1 MEAGCRVRGMVGNLL
16 KLLKLAESSSK
27 RRDLL
32 LMVKQ
37 GEGEDVF
44 IFCLVIYFCFVFAC
58 HFAFSLFNQ
67 F

>member
-37 GEGEDVF
+37 GEGEDV
-44 IFCLVIYFCFVFAC
+44 
-58 HFAFSLFNQ
+58 
-67 F
+67 